1 MPVSNT
7 NYPLYSNVHPI
18 NYHHKE
24 LIMPLFNLLIILIVA
39 GIVMGLI
46 NRFIPMAP
54 MIKSLLNLFVFVVLM
69 IYVLQFFNVIRV
81 ILPVPVIN
89 SSLTNYTHS

>member
-1 MPVSNT
+1 MQILN
-7 NYPLYSNVHPI
+7 
-18 NYHHKE
+18 
-24 LIMPLFNLLIILIVA
+24 LFIILIVA

-54 MIKSLLNLFVFVVLM
+54 MIKSLLNFFVFVVLM